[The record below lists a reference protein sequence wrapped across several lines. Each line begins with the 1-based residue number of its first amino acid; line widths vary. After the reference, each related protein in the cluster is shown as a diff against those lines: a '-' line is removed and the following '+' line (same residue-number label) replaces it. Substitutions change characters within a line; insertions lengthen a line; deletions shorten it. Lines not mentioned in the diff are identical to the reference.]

1 MSGPLLFISAG
12 DLSGDNAMARVLAE
26 LGSRKPGLRTFGLG
40 GEKLKG
46 LGQEQLADGKEIAV
60 IGFWEVAK
68 KIRYFSRL
76 MDQCAKEIERRKPN
90 CIVLVDYPGF
100 NLRLA
105 RKVRHL
111 KIPIV
116 YYISPQVW
124 AWGGKRVGEIREL
137 VDQML
142 VILPFEE
149 KFYRNTGVQAEFVGH
164 YLLEDIPKEYVGSSA
179 PGRNQI
185 ALLPGSR
192 PQEVER
198 MLPPM
203 LDAARE
209 LHRSHGIT
217 AAVAA
222 MSRTY
227 DYDSICRDYVS
238 SGVKVIY
245 DDPRR
250 VMYESD
256 LVLTSSG
263 TATLEAGIIGRPMV
277 VVYRTGMIT
286 YLIARNLVKL
296 DKIALVNLVLDE
308 KVVPELIQNEANSVR
323 MVDETE
329 KYLRN
334 DEYRLAVTRSLARVP
349 ALLGGM
355 GASARAAEAI
365 GEYL

>member
-164 YLLEDIPKEYVGSSA
+164 YLLEDIPAEFIQSPLPKTG
-179 PGRNQI
+179 QI

-192 PQEVER
+192 PQEIER
-198 MLPPM
+198 MLDPICK
-203 LDAARE
+203 AAAAFNQKHNTRAV
-209 LHRSHGIT
+209 LAGI
-217 AAVAA
+217 
-222 MSRTY
+222 RGRY
-227 DYDSICRDYVS
+227 DYDAAVKPYAASGISVS
-238 SGVKVIY
+238 F
-245 DDPRR
+245 DDSRR
-250 VMYESD
+250 IVYESD
-256 LVLTSSG
+256 WAVTASG
-263 TATLEAGIIGRPMV
+263 TATLEVGIIGRPMV
-277 VVYRTGMIT
+277 IVYRTGFLT
-286 YLIARNLVKL
+286 YHIARRLL
-296 DKIALVNLVLDE
+296 KIDTIGLVNLVLGE
-308 KVVPELIQNEANSVR
+308 KVVPELIQHEVSASRILAEMERLYIDSSMTNR
-323 MVDETE
+323 MVEQLHRIPD
-329 KYLRN
+329 
-334 DEYRLAVTRSLARVP
+334 RLAAPSGSR
-349 ALLGGM
+349 
-355 GASARAAEAI
+355 RAAEI
-365 GEYL
+365 IESYL